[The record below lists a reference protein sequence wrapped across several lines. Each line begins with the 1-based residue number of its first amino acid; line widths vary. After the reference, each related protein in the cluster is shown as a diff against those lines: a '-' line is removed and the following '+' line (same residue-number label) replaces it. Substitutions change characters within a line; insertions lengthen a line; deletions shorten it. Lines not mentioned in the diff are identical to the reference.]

1 MFLNSFNYF
10 PSNYFYHLVKLL
22 LLLNVSTKWQT
33 TRIKILLDFFEFF
46 GNVTLNMSLLIKY
59 KSQLKSIFFI
69 KKRKS
74 IYARVA
80 ISE

>member
-1 MFLNSFNYF
+1 MFLNTFNYF
-10 PSNYFYHLVKLL
+10 PSNYFYHLAKLL

-33 TRIKILLDFFEFF
+33 IKILLDFFEFF
-46 GNVTLNMSLLIKY
+46 GIASLNTSLLYIG
-59 KSQLKSIFFI
+59 KSQLKLISFI